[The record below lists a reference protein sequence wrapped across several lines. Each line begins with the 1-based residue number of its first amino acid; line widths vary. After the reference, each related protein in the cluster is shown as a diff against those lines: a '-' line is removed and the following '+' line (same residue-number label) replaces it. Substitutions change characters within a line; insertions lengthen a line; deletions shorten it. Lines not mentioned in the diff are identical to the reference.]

1 VSCLSRNDAVQTAKH
16 AKYAKEEQ
24 GESVIK
30 RAELRSPKREQ
41 QRKRKNG
48 AFLEV
53 FSRGLR
59 ISRFL
64 QQANEQVYRFFEW
77 CLSGPK

>member
-1 VSCLSRNDAVQTAKH
+1 MSCLSRNDAVQTAKH

-41 QRKRKNG
+41 QRKRK
-48 AFLEV
+48 AALFRSV
-53 FSRGLR
+53 FAWFAYFTVPST
-59 ISRFL
+59 
-64 QQANEQVYRFFEW
+64 A
-77 CLSGPK
+77 